1 MQSSNPNC
9 TSCGG
14 RGVIAN
20 AATGSPEVCPAC
32 ERYLTGTNGL
42 FFTYLFATNAQ
53 NPANVVLTALQAGLI
68 AQVQIAND
76 SNFLCDRFVAAST
89 GTFSIAMTDQF
100 SSRPLQP
107 STSNP
112 IFGENIAGTAQLPAW
127 LPKPWLLKR
136 TSTVTALFTD
146 RSNAGNTVQ
155 FGLVGY
161 KVS

>member
-1 MQSSNPNC
+1 MVPSNPNC
-9 TSCGG
+9 PSCGG
-14 RGVIAN
+14 RGIVAN
-20 AATGSPEVCPAC
+20 AATGSAEVCPNC
-32 ERYLTGTNGL
+32 ERFLTGTNGL
-42 FFTYLFATNAQ
+42 FFVYVFATNPQA
-53 NPANVVLTALQAGLI
+53 PANVVLTALQANLA

-76 SNFLCDRFVAAST
+76 SDFLCDRFVAEST

-100 SSRPLQP
+100 SARPLQP

-112 IFGENIAGTAQLPAW
+112 IYGENIAGTAQLPAW

-155 FGLVGY
+155 FCLVGY
-161 KVS
+161 KVT